1 MEYKDNIVNLF
12 SLFTNESVALKFM
25 MDNRLIYQEI
35 FCNKCRLKMTLVID
49 NSKKNGYK
57 WSCYK
62 CHKTHSI
69 LYGSIFYGSKIPM
82 SKVLYLLYFG

>member
-49 NSKKNGYK
+49 NSKKMVINGAAINVIKPIAFFMGAYFMVQK
-57 WSCYK
+57 FQCQKYY
-62 CHKTHSI
+62 T
-69 LYGSIFYGSKIPM
+69 YYIFG
-82 SKVLYLLYFG
+82 